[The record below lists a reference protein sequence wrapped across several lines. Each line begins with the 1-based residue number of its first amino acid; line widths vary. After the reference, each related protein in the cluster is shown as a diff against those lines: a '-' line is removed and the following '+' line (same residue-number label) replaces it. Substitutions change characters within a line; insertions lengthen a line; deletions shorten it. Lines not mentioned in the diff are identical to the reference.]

1 MIAFCREV
9 WSEVAGASIVRSKAM
24 LCSASDQ
31 YLESAF
37 DCFAPVGGDGC
48 SLFQDGVCGVAFEV
62 VGGCSAIESII
73 GTYSQ
78 DALCGAAPPLGA
90 FDSSFG

>member
-1 MIAFCREV
+1 M
-9 WSEVAGASIVRSKAM
+9 RSKAM

-31 YLESAF
+31 YLEGAF
-37 DCFAPVGGDGC
+37 DCFAPVGNGGC

-62 VGGCSAIESII
+62 VSGCSAVESIMS
-73 GTYSQ
+73 TYSEES
-78 DALCGAAPPLGA
+78 LCEEAPALGA